1 MKTFYSI
8 FTDRRNLGLIVSEL
22 DKVFMTQE
30 DLGLEKYLSWFSPCL
45 IFRRHGIGP
54 QHHTNCAWDVN
65 KRRSEFKVT
74 RYYLVSSKPA

>member
-8 FTDRRNLGLIVSEL
+8 FTDRRNLALIVNEL

-45 IFRRHGIGP
+45 VFRQHWIGP
-54 QHHTNCAWDVN
+54 QHHTNCAWEVN
-65 KRRSEFKVT
+65 KRGSEFKVT
-74 RYYLVSSKPA
+74 RHYLVHSKPA